1 MNNDE
6 DKANCMTTAMDRGPV
21 YFALWCRYHGIDP
34 TPLMRRHCV
43 NTARA
48 ARPYNTP
55 IRREFKLA
63 WERAMRERIT

>member
-48 ARPYNTP
+48 WKA
-55 IRREFKLA
+55 IEQLEKKS
-63 WERAMRERIT
+63 E